1 MGIVFGILS
10 VVFAIVGIFV
20 ATIPLGV
27 FSIILGIVG
36 LVTNK
41 EKDTASYALS
51 IVGRA
56 VSFIAI
62 IIRLI
67 MLA

>member
-1 MGIVFGILS
+1 MEIVFGILS
-10 VVFAIVGIFV
+10 VVFAIIGIFV
-20 ATIPLGV
+20 ATIPLGIV
-27 FSIILGIVG
+27 SIILGIIG
-36 LVTNK
+36 LITNQ
-41 EKDTASYALS
+41 EKDTAALS

>member
-1 MGIVFGILS
+1 MEIVFGILS

-20 ATIPLGV
+20 ATIPLGIV
-27 FSIILGIVG
+27 SIILGIIG
-36 LVTNK
+36 LITNQ
-41 EKDTASYALS
+41 EKDPASYALS

-56 VSFIAI
+56 VSFITI